1 MGRNQATKPN
11 QDNQCKAKANQY
23 ILPAQ
28 HQIKLA
34 LSVKD
39 QTKPVHTTST
49 TPNQISTI
57 SETQTQLGQPM
68 LDMTK

>member
-1 MGRNQATKPN
+1 MQGQSKPV
-11 QDNQCKAKANQY
+11 
-23 ILPAQ
+23 LSAQ
-28 HQIKLA
+28 HQFKLA

-39 QTKPVHTTST
+39 KTQPGHTTST